1 MAQIAA
7 DHLGIA
13 LDDVEISHGD
23 TGAVPFGMGT
33 YGSRSASVGGTAI
46 VMSIDKIKEKG
57 KKIAAHLLEAAPG
70 DMDFANGQFFVKGS
84 PQKAIPFGQVALTAY
99 VPHKY
104 PDGLEPGLDETSFYD
119 PSNFCFPFGA
129 HVCVVEV
136 DPDTGAVKILRYVA
150 VDDVGNVINPMIVDG
165 MVHGGLAQGIGQALC
180 EGAVYDP
187 QSGQLITG
195 SMMDYAMPKAD
206 MLPMYETARTETPT
220 PVNPL
225 GVKGAGETG
234 TIAATPA
241 VVNAVV
247 DALSGLGV
255 DHIEVMPLT
264 AERVWNAAHTARSS
278 K

>member
-1 MAQIAA
+1 
-7 DHLGIA
+7 
-13 LDDVEISHGD
+13 
-23 TGAVPFGMGT
+23 
-33 YGSRSASVGGTAI
+33 
-46 VMSIDKIKEKG
+46 
-57 KKIAAHLLEAAPG
+57 
-70 DMDFANGQFFVKGS
+70 
-84 PQKAIPFGQVALTAY
+84 
-99 VPHKY
+99 
-104 PDGLEPGLDETSFYD
+104 
-119 PSNFCFPFGA
+119 
-129 HVCVVEV
+129 
-136 DPDTGAVKILRYVA
+136 
-150 VDDVGNVINPMIVDG
+150 VINPMIVDG